1 MPVPMVPLRDPKC
14 HVILWVKSLLARLIV
29 MVTTFPIIFPETV
42 ALDDRG
48 ISLKRSVCE
57 PVFKVPGDQPP
68 DPVKVAEKLMVFD
81 PFESC
86 DTVMVLSIK

>member
-1 MPVPMVPLRDPKC
+1 M
-14 HVILWVKSLLARLIV
+14 LWVKSLLARFIV
-29 MVTTFPIIFPETV
+29 MVTACPIIFPETV

-48 ISLKRSVCE
+48 ISLNRNDCD

-68 DPVKVAEKLMVFD
+68 DPEKVAEKLMVFD

-86 DTVMVLSIK
+86 GTVMVLSIK